1 MADTKPPKNNKTDA
15 PDIGRRD
22 GSSYYGTMSQEC
34 SDFFYAFRDKAI
46 AADKRKRLIKA
57 TLDAL
62 NSKLP
67 MGRSGQIKSLRPK
80 C

>member
-1 MADTKPPKNNKTDA
+1 MTETKPPKNNKTDA

-46 AADKRKRLIKA
+46 AEDKRKRLIKA
-57 TLDAL
+57 TMDAFEQ
-62 NSKLP
+62 
-67 MGRSGQIKSLRPK
+67 QIASENIRPN
-80 C
+80 

>member
-1 MADTKPPKNNKTDA
+1 MADTKPPKNNTTDA

-46 AADKRKRLIKA
+46 AEDKRKRLIKA
-57 TLDAL
+57 TMDAFEQQL
-62 NSKLP
+62 A
-67 MGRSGQIKSLRPK
+67 SGNIRPN
-80 C
+80 

>member
-22 GSSYYGTMSQEC
+22 GSSYYGTMSQES

-46 AADKRKRLIKA
+46 AEDKRERLIKA
-57 TLDAL
+57 TMDAFEQQL
-62 NSKLP
+62 ASRN
-67 MGRSGQIKSLRPK
+67 IRPN
-80 C
+80 

>member
-1 MADTKPPKNNKTDA
+1 MADTTSPKNNKTDA

-46 AADKRKRLIKA
+46 AEDKRKRLIKA
-57 TLDAL
+57 TLDAFEQ
-62 NSKLP
+62 
-67 MGRSGQIKSLRPK
+67 QIADGTIRTN
-80 C
+80 